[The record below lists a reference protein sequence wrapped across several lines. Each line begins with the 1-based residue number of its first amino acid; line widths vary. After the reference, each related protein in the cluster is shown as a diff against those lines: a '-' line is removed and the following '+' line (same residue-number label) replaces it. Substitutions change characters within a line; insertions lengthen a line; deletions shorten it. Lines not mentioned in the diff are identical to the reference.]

1 MNERTE
7 AEGQMDLG
15 IVGRRAAVAAASEG
29 LGFATAAALREAG
42 VEVAICGRNPDKIGA
57 AADRIGATAIVIDV
71 GSDAGGRSFVEQA
84 AIALGGPIDILVP
97 NAGGPPMGGIE
108 IVDAE
113 SVTAALELNLLSTI
127 GMCSAAIGHMREQR
141 WGRIVAITSITA
153 RQPIPGIALSNIT
166 RPAVTGYLKTLALAV
181 AAHGITVNSAQPGLH
196 ATARMGAVDPT
207 TLAPPAGV
215 PAGAWGRAEDFGRV
229 VAFLCSEPACYITG
243 VGLPIDGGMMSA
255 LQ

>member
-1 MNERTE
+1 
-7 AEGQMDLG
+7 MDLG
-15 IVGRRAAVAAASEG
+15 ISGRRAAVAAASEG

-42 VEVAICGRNPDKIGA
+42 VAVAICGRDAAKVNA
-57 AADRIGATAIVIDV
+57 AANRIGAVSIVLDV

-84 AIALGGPIDILVP
+84 AAALGGPIDILVP

-108 IVDAE
+108 IVDAD
-113 SVTAALELNLLSTI
+113 SVTAALALNLHSTI
-127 GMCSAAIGHMREQR
+127 GMCAAAVGHMREQR

-153 RQPIPGIALSNIT
+153 RQPIPAIALSNIT
-166 RPAVTGYLKTLALAV
+166 RPAVTSV
-181 AAHGITVNSAQPGLH
+181 QPGLH
-196 ATARMGAVDPT
+196 ATARMGGADPA

-215 PAGAWGRAEDFGRV
+215 PAGEWGRAEDFGRV
-229 VAFLCSEPACYITG
+229 AAFLCSQPARYVTG

>member
-1 MNERTE
+1 
-7 AEGQMDLG
+7 MDLG
-15 IVGRRAAVAAASEG
+15 ISGRRAAVAAASEG
-29 LGFATAAALREAG
+29 LGFATAAALRDAG
-42 VEVAICGRNPDKIGA
+42 VAVAICGRDRAKVTAAAEQIGA
-57 AADRIGATAIVIDV
+57 VAIVLDV

-84 AIALGGPIDILVP
+84 AAALGGPIDILVP

-108 IVDAE
+108 TVDAE
-113 SVTAALELNLLSTI
+113 SVTAAMELNLHSTI
-127 GMCSAAIGHMREQR
+127 GMCSAAVESMRTHR

-181 AAHGITVNSAQPGLH
+181 AKDGVTVNSVQPGLH
-196 ATARMGAVDPT
+196 ATSRMGDVDPT
-207 TLAPPAGV
+207 TLAPPTGV
-215 PAGAWGRAEDFGRV
+215 PAGVWGRAADFGRV
-229 VAFLCSEPACYITG
+229 AAFLCSEAACYVTG

>member
-1 MNERTE
+1 V
-7 AEGQMDLG
+7 DLG
-15 IVGRRAAVAAASEG
+15 IAGRRAAVAAASEG
-29 LGFATAAALREAG
+29 LGFATASALREAG
-42 VEVAICGRNPDKIGA
+42 VAVAICGRDRAKVTAAAEQIGA
-57 AADRIGATAIVIDV
+57 VAIVLDV

-84 AIALGGPIDILVP
+84 AAALGGPIDILVP

-108 IVDAE
+108 IVDAA
-113 SVTAALELNLLSTI
+113 SVTAAMELNLHSTI
-127 GMCSAAIGHMREQR
+127 GMCSAAIESMRAQQ

-153 RQPIPGIALSNIT
+153 RQPIPAIALSNIT

-181 AAHGITVNSAQPGLH
+181 AKDGVTVNSVQPGLH
-196 ATARMGAVDPT
+196 ATSRMGNIDPT

-215 PAGAWGRAEDFGRV
+215 PAGVWGRAADFGQV
-229 VAFLCSEPACYITG
+229 TAFMCSEAARYITG